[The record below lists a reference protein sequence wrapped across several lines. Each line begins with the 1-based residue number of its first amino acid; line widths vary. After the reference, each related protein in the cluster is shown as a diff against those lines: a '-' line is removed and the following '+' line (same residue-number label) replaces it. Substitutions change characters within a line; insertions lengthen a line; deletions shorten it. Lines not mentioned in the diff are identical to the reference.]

1 MGTNKNVVVSF
12 SIAILLLLSLL
23 LLLTYNSKCN
33 QSHNTA
39 GPAMQSSQNFYN
51 VGNYSNTPEPFYIE
65 KFSEAEPFTQ
75 EEQFNNP
82 GGLPVPKG
90 EIAKWEKE
98 HDGAKRAIC
107 KRWKN
112 MGLDTTVYELNNGKV
127 KCNDV
132 NADTAPERTPE
143 QIAAANA
150 AYKNLKNNNTS
161 KPASIP
167 ASKPASAK
175 SNINNG
181 VGNFRKYQPFT
192 DYGEGMNIEEG
203 FNNYEEGMTVEQM
216 ADLASVQMSNEV
228 SPQWSARANQQT
240 QNSPM
245 MSSQGPAGSFNGD
258 SSFQPVS
265 NMGGG
270 MGGGGGGSN
279 QQGMQSCFPR
289 DRLTADDL
297 LPKDA
302 ADSKWAQ
309 INPSGGGNISD
320 QNYLTAGYHVG
331 VNTVGQSLRNA
342 NLQLRSE
349 IPNPQDA
356 VGPWMIST
364 IEPDLRQNTLEIGS
378 SISY

>member
-33 QSHNTA
+33 QSHNN
-39 GPAMQSSQNFYN
+39 GSMMQSSQNQGN
-51 VGNYSNTPEPFYIE
+51 LGNYSKTPEPFYFE
-65 KFSEAEPFTQ
+65 KFTSAT
-75 EEQFNNP
+75 
-82 GGLPVPKG
+82 
-90 EIAKWEKE
+90 
-98 HDGAKRAIC
+98 
-107 KRWKN
+107 
-112 MGLDTTVYELNNGKV
+112 
-127 KCNDV
+127 
-132 NADTAPERTPE
+132 PERFE
-143 QIAAANA
+143 DRERMA
-150 AYKNLKNNNTS
+150 
-161 KPASIP
+161 
-167 ASKPASAK
+167 
-175 SNINNG
+175 
-181 VGNFRKYQPFT
+181 V
-192 DYGEGMNIEEG
+192 EER
-203 FNNYEEGMTVEQM
+203 M
-216 ADLASVQMSNEV
+216 ADLASVQSSNEV

-240 QNSPM
+240 QNTSPESSM
-245 MSSQGPAGSFNGD
+245 MSSQGQGQAPMGSANGD

-270 MGGGGGGSN
+270 TGGYSSFDAN
-279 QQGMQSCFPR
+279 EQAAQSCFPR

-302 ADSKWAQ
+302 ADSKWAR
-309 INPSGGGNISD
+309 INPSGGGNIGD

-349 IPNPQDA
+349 IPNPQNA

-364 IEPDLRQNTLEIGS
+364 IEPDLRQNVLEIGS

>member
-39 GPAMQSSQNFYN
+39 SHTARNSYN
-51 VGNYSNTPEPFYIE
+51 VDNYSKGPEPFYFE
-65 KFSEAEPFTQ
+65 KFTQNEPFAA
-75 EEQFNNP
+75 P
-82 GGLPVPKG
+82 H
-90 EIAKWEKE
+90 AEKY
-98 HDGAKRAIC
+98 
-107 KRWKN
+107 
-112 MGLDTTVYELNNGKV
+112 VNNGSSH
-127 KCNDV
+127 N
-132 NADTAPERTPE
+132 
-143 QIAAANA
+143 
-150 AYKNLKNNNTS
+150 
-161 KPASIP
+161 
-167 ASKPASAK
+167 
-175 SNINNG
+175 
-181 VGNFRKYQPFT
+181 
-192 DYGEGMNIEEG
+192 
-203 FNNYEEGMTVEQM
+203 TVEQM
-216 ADLASVQMSNEV
+216 ADLASVQTANEV
-228 SPQWSARANQQT
+228 SPQWSSRANQQT

-245 MSSQGPAGSFNGD
+245 MSPQGQGQGGPAGSFNGD

-270 MGGGGGGSN
+270 SGSSFASN
-279 QQGMQSCFPR
+279 EQGAQSCFPR

-309 INPSGGGNISD
+309 INPSGSGNISD

-349 IPNPQDA
+349 IPNPQNA

>member
-1 MGTNKNVVVSF
+1 
-12 SIAILLLLSLL
+12 
-23 LLLTYNSKCN
+23 
-33 QSHNTA
+33 
-39 GPAMQSSQNFYN
+39 MQSSQNSYN
-51 VGNYSNTPEPFYIE
+51 IENYSSGPEPFFI
-65 KFSEAEPFTQ
+65 
-75 EEQFNNP
+75 EQFKSRKSVADQAYEDERARKKAATETPEWKAARAAAVAADAAKRAPAANNAQYCV
-82 GGLPVPKG
+82 LTNKPVKPQTPDYLNKDTQPAFDTKNLKYKDD
-90 EIAKWEKE
+90 IAKWNVL
-98 HDGAKRAIC
+98 C
-107 KRWKN
+107 
-112 MGLDTTVYELNNGKV
+112 T
-127 KCNDV
+127 NDKI
-132 NADTAPERTPE
+132 T
-143 QIAAANA
+143 
-150 AYKNLKNNNTS
+150 L
-161 KPASIP
+161 PASDYWNNLG
-167 ASKPASAK
+167 K
-175 SNINNG
+175 SSN
-181 VGNFRKYQPFT
+181 FT
-192 DYGEGMNIEEG
+192 DYSEGMNVEEG
-203 FNNYEEGMTVEQM
+203 FGNYEERMTVEQM

-245 MSSQGPAGSFNGD
+245 MSSQGQGPAGSFNGN

-265 NMGGG
+265 NMGG
-270 MGGGGGGSN
+270 MGGGAGGSN

-289 DRLTADDL
+289 DRLSADDL

-309 INPSGGGNISD
+309 INPSGGGNIGD

>member
-39 GPAMQSSQNFYN
+39 GPAMQNSYN
-51 VGNYSNTPEPFYIE
+51 VGNYSKGPEPFYFE
-65 KFSEAEPFTQ
+65 KFTQNEPFAQ
-75 EEQFNNP
+75 EEQFYNRKPPTKDQENEYDAADYFKQRE
-82 GGLPVPKG
+82 LK
-90 EIAKWEKE
+90 AKWYSS
-98 HDGAKRAIC
+98 G
-107 KRWKN
+107 
-112 MGLDTTVYELNNGKV
+112 MDTTPLAKYTKKPSRPSSRPSSMPL
-127 KCNDV
+127 
-132 NADTAPERTPE
+132 
-143 QIAAANA
+143 AN
-150 AYKNLKNNNTS
+150 
-161 KPASIP
+161 
-167 ASKPASAK
+167 
-175 SNINNG
+175 
-181 VGNFRKYQPFT
+181 FT
-192 DYGEGMNIEEG
+192 DYN
-203 FNNYEEGMTVEQM
+203 EGMTVEQM
-216 ADLASVQMSNEV
+216 ADLASVQTSNEV

-240 QNSPM
+240 QNSHM
-245 MSSQGPAGSFNGD
+245 MSSQGQGPAGSFNGD

-265 NMGGG
+265 NMGG
-270 MGGGGGGSN
+270 MGAGAGGSN

>member
-33 QSHNTA
+33 QSHNN
-39 GPAMQSSQNFYN
+39 GSMMQSSQNQGN
-51 VGNYSNTPEPFYIE
+51 LGNYSKTPEPFYFE
-65 KFSEAEPFTQ
+65 KFTSAT
-75 EEQFNNP
+75 
-82 GGLPVPKG
+82 
-90 EIAKWEKE
+90 
-98 HDGAKRAIC
+98 
-107 KRWKN
+107 
-112 MGLDTTVYELNNGKV
+112 
-127 KCNDV
+127 
-132 NADTAPERTPE
+132 PERM
-143 QIAAANA
+143 A
-150 AYKNLKNNNTS
+150 
-161 KPASIP
+161 
-167 ASKPASAK
+167 
-175 SNINNG
+175 
-181 VGNFRKYQPFT
+181 V
-192 DYGEGMNIEEG
+192 EER
-203 FNNYEEGMTVEQM
+203 M
-216 ADLASVQMSNEV
+216 ADLASVQTSNEV

-240 QNSPM
+240 QNSSPESSM
-245 MSSQGPAGSFNGD
+245 MSSQGQGQSPMGSANGD

-270 MGGGGGGSN
+270 TGGYSSFDAN
-279 QQGMQSCFPR
+279 EQAAQSCFPR

-302 ADSKWAQ
+302 ADSKWAR
-309 INPSGGGNISD
+309 INPSGGGNIGD

-349 IPNPQDA
+349 IPNPQNA

-364 IEPDLRQNTLEIGS
+364 IEPDLRQNVLEIGS

>member
-39 GPAMQSSQNFYN
+39 GPAMQNPYN

-65 KFSEAEPFTQ
+65 KFSEAEPFAQ
-75 EEQFNNP
+75 EEQFNNRKP
-82 GGLPVPKG
+82 LNQLTPQQLTEFDLIKKYTDKK
-90 EIAKWEKE
+90 IKFKE
-98 HDGAKRAIC
+98 YGRL
-107 KRWKN
+107 
-112 MGLDTTVYELNNGKV
+112 GYDTKPLNVFMHN
-127 KCNDV
+127 
-132 NADTAPERTPE
+132 T
-143 QIAAANA
+143 
-150 AYKNLKNNNTS
+150 TS
-161 KPASIP
+161 KI
-167 ASKPASAK
+167 
-175 SNINNG
+175 
-181 VGNFRKYQPFT
+181 T
-192 DYGEGMNIEEG
+192 DYKEGMNVEEG
-203 FNNYEEGMTVEQM
+203 FNNYNEGMTVEQM
-216 ADLASVQMSNEV
+216 ADLASVQTTNEV

-245 MSSQGPAGSFNGD
+245 MSSQGPAGSFNGN

-265 NMGGG
+265 NMGGMGG
-270 MGGGGGGSN
+270 MGGMGAGAGGSN

-309 INPSGGGNISD
+309 INPSGSGNISD